1 MGEGRSLVWL
11 VNRCC
16 RSVRRQTNNSSMHV
30 GTLPMV
36 SFFRARAPDVVKS
49 VRVRVVPAKH
59 GTEDQNND
67 TNGVISIVND
77 GDGDG
82 GYERE
87 ESVVGVEY
95 SKVAM
100 PLCVPLQQ
108 HPLYLFSGKLEVH
121 VVEDQLFF
129 VIKKYTGEWAGTI
142 KYGCVRD
149 EMQTRRMVDLRRRKV
164 IKTVSHVKEERYF
177 VYVNY
182 GAGKYVALKM
192 ELCPGDEI
200 IMEKLIVQYGSVK
213 L

>member
-1 MGEGRSLVWL
+1 VRKAVWSDLVD
-11 VNRCC
+11 RCC

-30 GTLPMV
+30 ETLPMV

-49 VRVRVVPAKH
+49 VRVVPAKH
-59 GTEDQNND
+59 RTEEENND
-67 TNGVISIVND
+67 TDGVISIVND
-77 GDGDG
+77 RDNDS

-95 SKVAM
+95 SKVSM
-100 PLCVPLQQ
+100 PVCVSLQR
-108 HPLYLFSGKLEVH
+108 PLYLFSGKLEVH

-200 IMEKLIVQYGSVK
+200 IMEELIVQYGSVK

>member
-1 MGEGRSLVWL
+1 MVWL
-11 VNRCC
+11 VGRCC

-30 GTLPMV
+30 ETLPMV

-49 VRVRVVPAKH
+49 VSVRVVPAKH
-59 GTEDQNND
+59 GTEEENSD
-67 TNGVISIVND
+67 TDGVISIVND
-77 GDGDG
+77 GDSDS

-95 SKVAM
+95 SKVSM
-100 PLCVPLQQ
+100 PVCVSLQR
-108 HPLYLFSGKLEVH
+108 PLYLFSGKLEVH

-149 EMQTRRMVDLRRRKV
+149 EMQMRRMVDLRRRKV

-200 IMEKLIVQYGSVK
+200 IMEELIVQYGSVK